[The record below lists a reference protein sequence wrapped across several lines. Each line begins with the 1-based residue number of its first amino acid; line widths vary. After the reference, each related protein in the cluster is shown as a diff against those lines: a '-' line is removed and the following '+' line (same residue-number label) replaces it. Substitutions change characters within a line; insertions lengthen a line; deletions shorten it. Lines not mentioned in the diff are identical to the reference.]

1 MASTPPDP
9 QHAAGG
15 ASPEPKRTT
24 ADEAPPSAAQ
34 DAEARLFYER
44 LEQTGQL
51 VDVDA
56 HTDVAALPPHVTHI
70 RYPDGTVK
78 RIRFTAA
85 R

>member
-1 MASTPPDP
+1 MASTTPDP
-9 QHAAGG
+9 R
-15 ASPEPKRTT
+15 RTT
-24 ADEAPPSAAQ
+24 EDDATPSAAQ

-56 HTDVAALPPHVTHI
+56 RTDVAALPPHVTHI
-70 RYPDGTVK
+70 RYPDGTIK
-78 RIRFTAA
+78 RIRFTTA